1 MVAAWAAMT
10 ISGTQ
15 IIDNSVAFINS
26 YWAIAALAIG
36 APWGISLLKDVRGIF
51 N

>member
-1 MVAAWAAMT
+1 MADWAAMT
-10 ISGTQ
+10 ITGKE
-15 IIDNSVAFINS
+15 IIDNSVAFINA
-26 YWAIAALAIG
+26 YWGIAALAIG